1 MESTSIAVDQQETS
15 VAVDQQE
22 TSIAEDQRHA
32 QQDIPTLPI
41 QTKPRTW
48 SPNPTDPE
56 TGVIFAD
63 ITQSSPQ
70 SSVPCA
76 RKRSADLAAAATP
89 GATKRALRAVGW
101 TPRNLVAG
109 NLKGF
114 AISTPRTETKL
125 DSEHASRPAALSSI
139 WEVTKSILDSPRRK
153 WRTRLVMVCLSLLL
167 LAEGALM
174 IWFSFVQREYTTALE
189 QKNEAGF
196 YRGLMQLL
204 AVICVAMPVVALSEW
219 TKGCI
224 ILGWRSELTE
234 ELLTGYLQDTKA
246 YYALK
251 QCKDGIDNP
260 DQRICQDVAGFS
272 LGMIETISA
281 LVLALLTVV
290 SGAAVLISISP
301 ELFLFLVLYAVCGTM
316 VMLRI
321 FGVPLMGYQQ
331 KILCQEASLR
341 FDLVRARENAEAIAF
356 YQGATFESSRSKEHL
371 GDLIKTLYKRL
382 GVMTGSHAFK
392 RGYTW
397 ITFILPA
404 IIMGPKYLRGEIDFG
419 AITQVGFLFSSLL
432 EAMLVLVN
440 MLDAIAGVGAQAI
453 RLTEM
458 KKAVDKIK
466 DSESDAIS
474 DSDKKIVLEGLAA
487 DCCSSDAVRLQLDA
501 VSLKA
506 PQLWDSEQPAKELV
520 SNISL
525 TLKDGNSL
533 LISGF
538 SGLGKSSLLRAIAGL
553 WRNGEGRILRV
564 PIEYCFFL
572 PQQPYMCLGT
582 LREQALYPGGGME
595 VDDTELKNVLEEVN
609 LGHLVQRHGFDTA
622 VDFASVLSL
631 GEQQR
636 LAFARL
642 LLRNNVALAL
652 LDESTSALDE
662 ENEARLYGLMKDRV
676 GCYVSVGHRSQLR
689 SFHTHSLQ
697 LQGVKAGG
705 SSGKME
711 ELAEAQQIFQ
721 QRAAGEASSV
731 VSI

>member
-1 MESTSIAVDQQETS
+1 MESTT
-15 VAVDQQE
+15 VAVDQQ
-22 TSIAEDQRHA
+22 QF
-32 QQDIPTLPI
+32 QQPITTLPI
-41 QTKPRTW
+41 QMKPRVG
-48 SPNPTDPE
+48 SSNPTDPE
-56 TGVIFAD
+56 TGMNFAD
-63 ITQSSPQ
+63 ITQASPQ
-70 SSVPCA
+70 SYVPCGD
-76 RKRSADLAAAATP
+76 RTRNADLPSAATP

-101 TPRNLVAG
+101 TPRHLVAG

-114 AISTPRTETKL
+114 AISSPKTETQL
-125 DSEHASRPAALSSI
+125 DNKHASRPAALSSI
-139 WEVTKSILDSPRRK
+139 WQVTKRFLCSPRSKCRI
-153 WRTRLVMVCLSLLL
+153 RLLMACLALLL
-167 LAEGALM
+167 LMEGALM
-174 IWFSFVQREYTTALE
+174 IWFSFVQRDYTTALA
-189 QKNEAGF
+189 QKNEANF
-196 YRGLMQLL
+196 YGGLGQLL
-204 AVICVAMPVVALSEW
+204 ALICVAMPLVALAEW

-224 ILGWRSELTE
+224 ILTWRSELTE
-234 ELLTGYLQDTKA
+234 ELLNGYLQDSKA
-246 YYALK
+246 FYALK

-272 LGMIETISA
+272 LGMVETISA
-281 LVLALLTVV
+281 LISALLTVV
-290 SGAAVLISISP
+290 SGASVLISIAP
-301 ELFLFLVLYAVCGTM
+301 ELFLFLVLYALCGTM
-316 VMLRI
+316 VMLRM

-356 YQGATFESSRSKEHL
+356 YQGATFESVRTKEHF

-397 ITFILPA
+397 ITFLLPA
-404 IIMGPKYLRGEIDFG
+404 IIIGPRYLRGEIDFG
-419 AITQVGFLFSSLL
+419 SITQVGFLFSSLL

-453 RLTEM
+453 RLTQM
-458 KKAVDKIK
+458 KKALDKIK
-466 DSESDAIS
+466 DSELGVASDN
-474 DSDKKIVLEGLAA
+474 DGKIVLEDFAA
-487 DCCSSDAVRLQLDA
+487 NSSSDQEPAVRLQLDA

-506 PQLWDSEQPAKELV
+506 PQLWDSEQPAKKLV

-525 TLKDGNSL
+525 TLTEGNSL

-553 WRNGEGRILRV
+553 WRNGQGRIMRA
-564 PIEYCFFL
+564 PIDSCFFL

-582 LREQALYPGGGME
+582 LREQALYPGGME
-595 VDDTELKNVLEEVN
+595 VDDTELENVLKEVN
-609 LGHLVQRHGFDTA
+609 LGQLVQRYGFDTA

-642 LLRNNVALAL
+642 LLRDNVALAL

-689 SFHTHSLQ
+689 SFHTHALQ

-711 ELAEAQQIFQ
+711 ELPEGKQISEQ
-721 QRAAGEASSV
+721 LAAGEASSV
-731 VSI
+731 VAI